1 MDQDPR
7 ALLVEVCHLI
17 AARGFTSATGG
28 NISVRLGDDTCWVT
42 PSRLHKARVTVG
54 DLVRVDMGC
63 RVVEGRRPASSETLV
78 HLAIYRA
85 LPGARA
91 VVHAH
96 PPAATGFAQACRP
109 IDTRSSSEAS
119 VILGPEVPL
128 IAYERPSTPQLAD
141 AVGRAMTRRQ
151 KAYLLAQHG
160 AVTWGTDLWDAY
172 DVLDTLEVFTQ
183 SLVVATIV
191 GGAKPLP
198 EAERAWLESKFIA
211 PDSCP

>member
-1 MDQDPR
+1 MAKDPCS
-7 ALLVEVCHLI
+7 LLVEVCHLI

-28 NISVRLGDDTCWVT
+28 NISVRLADGTCWVT
-42 PSRLHKARVTVG
+42 PSRLHKARVTVK
-54 DLVRVDMGC
+54 DLVRVDARC
-63 RVVEGRRPASSETLV
+63 RVVEGTRPASSEMLV

-85 LPGARA
+85 LPQAMA

-96 PPAATGFAQACRP
+96 PPAATGFAQACRA

-119 VILGPEVPL
+119 VILGPKVPL
-128 IAYERPSTPQLAD
+128 IAYERPSTPRLAE
-141 AVGRAMTRRQ
+141 AVGRAMVGRQ

-160 AVTWGTDLWDAY
+160 AITWGTDLWDAY
-172 DVLDTLEVFTQ
+172 DILDTLEVFTQ

-198 EAERAWLESKFIA
+198 AKERAWLEGKFIKQ
-211 PDSCP
+211 SKT